1 MNPQIINSL
10 KKFGWAEIKL
20 SDESLK
26 YQNDLISYSDTLA
39 KKITDE
45 IVNKNS
51 FNEVIK
57 VSAIRSILRFSNQSK
72 NFVKS
77 IAQDLIK
84 NYPLIKEFYIT
95 PPYIINHQPNEKLQE
110 GGFHSDTLQYCGKL
124 YTSWTPI
131 NNYSMDYPALS
142 LINKSHKYHFKI
154 IYKIL
159 CKIKFNQFIDKL
171 FRFLLNKPHDLIVK
185 ENFTYF
191 WHSDLLHKGNQN
203 KTNKSHV
210 ALVVRVS
217 EKPLYYEPTVKL
229 SEIIKIQNLTNYENN
244 ISYDQLTLKLFEMY
258 EIAKGNIDI
267 IKYSSN
273 LKDTADKNFLRHLS
287 FASSILAQKL
297 NNNFSS
303 NLDLMSFI
311 IAKEN
316 LVSLERFLLK
326 FKNKDISNEVLN
338 KFFIDK
344 DLSYQEALIINKFK
358 EKNLDNLKNQKK
370 ISWLD

>member
-1 MNPQIINSL
+1 MTY
-10 KKFGWAEIKL
+10 KK
-20 SDESLK
+20 
-26 YQNDLISYSDTLA
+26 T
-39 KKITDE
+39 
-45 IVNKNS
+45 
-51 FNEVIK
+51 
-57 VSAIRSILRFSNQSK
+57 
-72 NFVKS
+72 
-77 IAQDLIK
+77 
-84 NYPLIKEFYIT
+84 KEF
-95 PPYIINHQPNEKLQE
+95 
-110 GGFHSDTLQYCGKL
+110 
-124 YTSWTPI
+124 W
-131 NNYSMDYPALS
+131 
-142 LINKSHKYHFKI
+142 
-154 IYKIL
+154 
-159 CKIKFNQFIDKL
+159 
-171 FRFLLNKPHDLIVK
+171 
-185 ENFTYF
+185 
-191 WHSDLLHKGNQN
+191 GNQN

-217 EKPLYYEPTVKL
+217 EKPLYYEPTVKI

-258 EIAKGNIDI
+258 KIAKRNTDI

-273 LKDTADKNFLRHLS
+273 LKNTADNFFLKHLA
-287 FASSILAQKL
+287 FALSILAQKL

-338 KFFIDK
+338 KFFINK

-358 EKNLDNLKNQKK
+358 EQNLDNLKNQKK